1 VLPAARRN
9 RLPLSWFLAL
19 AIASTTTPA
28 AGADTAEETT
38 ASSVAYH
45 VTVDA
50 PSPLKERIEREVGIV
65 RWQGFAGMT
74 DDLLDRLAHEA
85 IEETRNLAAAEGWF
99 SPKIDVAIDRKTT
112 PPNVTLSVVTGEP
125 TRIANVKVDVTG
137 PATTDAPRG
146 TDTIARVQ
154 SGWGLPVGMI
164 FRQSA
169 WTAAKDQAVATLTSA
184 QYAAA
189 KIAHSEA
196 FIDPALYAGDLT
208 VELESGP
215 PFYFGP
221 LLITGLKRY
230 AESVVRNFSTI
241 EPGDPYDE
249 RELLRFVR
257 RLNASGYFA
266 SAQAAVDPN
275 PEHADAAPVN
285 VAVIEAPP
293 KRFEGGIGY
302 STDVEFRGNVS
313 YRDVDLDSHG
323 LQMLIEGRLESLVQS
338 ASIRFTQPPNDAQ
351 WIGTY
356 SAGAERTDIEGLIT
370 RTANFGTRWHTV
382 EERNERAL
390 SGTYYL
396 DEQQPSGQETSRS
409 HAVYLAAE
417 RYWRRTDDLLAPTT
431 GWMAMV
437 EAGGGVPGVST
448 RGFGRVIGRFAAWQ
462 PLTPKDELEFRA
474 QGGAVLAPTSN
485 GIPSVL
491 LFRTGGDTTVRGYEF
506 ESLGVQSDG
515 TTLPGRYYAVFN
527 VEGTHWIGESWGIAA
542 FVDAGNA
549 TDTPRDTHLA
559 LGYGMGL
566 RVRSPLGPFRV
577 DLAYGQ
583 DVHRFRVHLSVG
595 LSF

>member
-1 VLPAARRN
+1 MPPVARRN
-9 RLPLSWFLAL
+9 RLPLPWFLAL
-19 AIASTTTPA
+19 TIAATTTPA
-28 AGADTAEETT
+28 AGADTAEQT
-38 ASSVAYH
+38 ATPSVAYR

-50 PSPLKERIEREVGIV
+50 PSPLKETIEREVGIV

-85 IEETRNLAAAEGWF
+85 IDETRNLAAVDGWF
-99 SPKIDVAIDRKTT
+99 SPKIDVTIDRKTT

-125 TRIANVKVDVTG
+125 TRIATVKLDVTG
-137 PATTDAPRG
+137 PATTDVPRG

-189 KIAHSEA
+189 KIVHSEA
-196 FIDPALYAGDLT
+196 FIDPSLYTGDLT
-208 VELESGP
+208 VELASGP

-221 LLITGLKRY
+221 LVITGLKRY
-230 AESVVRNFSTI
+230 SESVVRNFSTI

-249 RELLRFVR
+249 RELRRFLR

-266 SAQAAVDPN
+266 SAQAAIDPN

-293 KRFEGGIGY
+293 KRLEGGVGY
-302 STDVEFRGNVS
+302 STDVQFRGNLS
-313 YRDVDLDSHG
+313 YRDVDIDGHG
-323 LQMLIEGRLESLVQS
+323 LQMVIEGRLESLEQS
-338 ASIRFTQPPNDAQ
+338 ASIRFAQPPNDAR

-370 RTANFGTRWHTV
+370 RTANFGTRWYTV

-390 SGTYYL
+390 SATYYL
-396 DEQQPSGQETSRS
+396 DEQQPSGQEVARS

-417 RYWRRTDDLLAPTT
+417 RYWRRTDDLIAPTT
-431 GWMAMV
+431 GWMTMV
-437 EAGGGVPGVST
+437 EVGGGVPGVST
-448 RGFGRVIGRFAAWQ
+448 RGFGRVIGRFAAWH

-474 QGGAVLAPTSN
+474 QAGAVLAPTSN

-527 VEGTHWIGESWGIAA
+527 LEGTHWIGESWGIAA

-577 DLAYGQ
+577 DVAYGQ
-583 DVHRFRVHLSVG
+583 DVHRFRIGLSVG